1 MSMDFASIWVILKLV
16 GLASPR
22 LSSPSLGS
30 LAVLTSL
37 GSLAVLTSL
46 GSALARTTTKSIYE
60 KNETQLPRSPLVSLV
75 DGSDDED
82 VEDDHNAAR
91 HDPHEDEVGEENV
104 VLWEDDKNG

>member
-1 MSMDFASIWVILKLV
+1 MDFASIWVILKLV

-22 LSSPSLGS
+22 LSSP
-30 LAVLTSL
+30 SL